1 MDETLRPD
9 GADDGGTE
17 NEMRRGAP
25 SLLGE
30 DDVAMLEYYLAD
42 DGARS
47 YFGRGMQFLDD
58 FIESGIKE
66 GRFTEEQ
73 AAEDLQIAL
82 WYAYIYNNLDQYGAY
97 WSVAERMPASEKNA
111 KGCGAWYYRYACA
124 LMYTGQLEKA
134 REYTEK
140 GLVEEPSYPW
150 GWLTAGKLRAHF
162 GDKAGALEAAARGLE
177 LVPGDYEFTT
187 LRREIE
193 EGRTLEEM
201 EFHWINPDYDAD
213 LQEGLDAD
221 AEAKLRQIDCIVLDK
236 EKLDR
241 IKAIFNIETLDRVGP
256 FRRFTY
262 KGRTREIDMVFR
274 MNEAGLSK
282 TDPEWLT
289 ELRGKIDGEWAEIT
303 DAEGRTYPLAGIAL
317 SLDYTTEAYYLA
329 DAESGE
335 AFVVRRDKNGGIIA
349 QKNDETPER
358 ETEYYTEDETAAI
371 TAHIE
376 KYYGKIKTIS
386 HDNNPGGVCADIC
399 IIPPSI
405 ERDYYT
411 LVTCG
416 AGAHVMDLPEEL
428 KDSDMS
434 RAELM
439 ICLPKDWKI
448 SDGGDVWQWPANVLR
463 WIAEI
468 ASEPDT
474 WIGWGHTIG
483 GGRAF
488 SRDTELCAA
497 FLAAPQNVKKEAFRA
512 ALPGGEKVCFYLVIP
527 IYQEELDY
535 KTAHG
540 ADGLSSRLADA
551 GTSFVVDPRRPN
563 TCDGGADEIPP
574 ELMDDAEWHLKDLRG
589 KNLPLDEIT
598 AYGHMAIYLRW
609 CIERGLMSADFT
621 RKYGNVMKQVLE
633 GEKKDLRE
641 FVRGE
646 LGGRLL
652 HTLFDETG
660 DAFAWSY
667 YDYSDTDEP
676 FYPKDVDD
684 YAERCFGKERCES
697 GEMQDEEYLFV
708 PFDENYYKALA
719 ETISSRFDDWASE
732 RRGGAEK

>member
-1 MDETLRPD
+1 MFQMEDNEKTN
-9 GADDGGTE
+9 GINQEE
-17 NEMRRGAP
+17 NANRAA
-25 SLLGE
+25 SLLCE
-30 DDVAMLEYYLAD
+30 DDVAMLEYYLND

-58 FIESGIKE
+58 FIESGVKE

-73 AAEDLQIAL
+73 AREDLQIAL
-82 WYAYIYNNLDQYGAY
+82 WYAYIYNNLDRYGAY
-97 WSVAERMPASEKNA
+97 YSVTEWMPASEKNA

-124 LMYTGQLEKA
+124 LLYTGQLEAA
-134 REYTEK
+134 REYAER
-140 GLVEEPSYPW
+140 GVAEDPSYPW
-150 GWLTAGKLRAHF
+150 GWLQAAKLRAHF
-162 GDKAGALEAAARGLE
+162 GDKAGAFAAVERGLE
-177 LVPGDYEFTT
+177 LEPDDYEFTT

-201 EFHWINPDYDAD
+201 EFHWINPDSDAE

-221 AEAKLRQIDCIVLDK
+221 AEAKLRQIDCIRLDE

-241 IKAIFNIETLDRVGP
+241 IKAILGIENLEHAGP
-256 FRRFTY
+256 WRRFTY
-262 KGRTREIDMVFR
+262 KGRGREIDMVFR

-282 TDPEWLT
+282 TNPEWLT
-289 ELRGKIDGEWAEIT
+289 ELRGKIDGEWAEMT
-303 DAEGRTYPLAGIAL
+303 DAEGRTYPLAGIAVA
-317 SLDYTTEAYYLA
+317 LDYTTDAYYLT

-335 AFVVRRDKNGGIIA
+335 AFIVHRDKNGEIIRREEGGEEA
-349 QKNDETPER
+349 PQREPEL
-358 ETEYYTEDETAAI
+358 YTEDETAAI

-386 HDNNPGGVCADIC
+386 HDNNPGGVSADIC

-416 AGAHVMDLPEEL
+416 LGAHVMDLPEEL

-468 ASEPDT
+468 ASEPET

-512 ALPGGEKVCFYLVIP
+512 ALPNGEKVCFYLVIP

-535 KTAHG
+535 KIAHS

-551 GTSFVVDPRRPN
+551 GASFVVDPQRPN
-563 TCDGGADEIPP
+563 TCEGGADEVPP
-574 ELMDDAEWHLKDLRG
+574 ELMDDAAWHLKDLRG
-589 KNLPLDEIT
+589 KNLPVDEIA

-621 RKYGNVMKQVLE
+621 RKYGNVIKSVLE
-633 GEKKDLRE
+633 GKTTDLRE

-660 DAFAWSY
+660 DAFAWRY
-667 YDYSDTDEP
+667 YDYSDTEDP
-676 FYPKDVDD
+676 FYPKDVDK
-684 YAERCFGKERCES
+684 YAESFFGKERCES
-697 GEMQDEEYLFV
+697 GEMQDEEYLFI

-719 ETISSRFDDWASE
+719 ETISRRFDDWTRE
-732 RRGGAEK
+732 QQTKR

>member
-1 MDETLRPD
+1 MEDNEKTN
-9 GADDGGTE
+9 GINQEE
-17 NEMRRGAP
+17 NAERAA

-30 DDVAMLEYYLAD
+30 DDVAMLEYYLND

-47 YFGRGMQFLDD
+47 YFWRGMQFLED
-58 FIESGIKE
+58 FIESGVKE

-73 AAEDLQIAL
+73 AREDLQIAL

-97 WSVAERMPASEKNA
+97 YSVTEWMPASEKNA
-111 KGCGAWYYRYACA
+111 RGCGAWYYRYACA
-124 LMYTGQLEKA
+124 LLYTGQLEAA
-134 REYTEK
+134 REYTER
-140 GLVEEPSYPW
+140 GVAEDPSYPW
-150 GWLTAGKLRAHF
+150 GWLQAGKLRAHF
-162 GDKAGALEAAARGLE
+162 GDKAGALDAVARGLE

-201 EFHWINPDYDAD
+201 EFHWINPDSDAE

-221 AEAKLRQIDCIVLDK
+221 AEAKQEGLDAGAEAKLRQIDCIRLDE
-236 EKLDR
+236 EKLEKV
-241 IKAIFNIETLDRVGP
+241 KAIFNPEDWDTDGP
-256 FRRFTY
+256 FCHFTY
-262 KGRTREIDMVFR
+262 KGKNGDISMLFR

-282 TDPEWLT
+282 TNPEWLT
-289 ELRGKIDGEWAEIT
+289 ELRGKIDGEWAEIA
-303 DAEGRTYPLAGIAL
+303 DDEHTYPLVSVAVF
-317 SLDYTTEAYYLA
+317 LDYATSLFYLA
-329 DAESGE
+329 DEESGDG
-335 AFVVRRDKNGGIIA
+335 FQINRDKNGEIIRREEGGEEA
-349 QKNDETPER
+349 PQREPEL
-358 ETEYYTEDETAAI
+358 YTEDETAAI

-416 AGAHVMDLPEEL
+416 LGAHVMDLPEEL

-468 ASEPDT
+468 ASEPET

-483 GGRAF
+483 GGRSFANN
-488 SRDTELCAA
+488 TELCAA

-535 KTAHG
+535 KIAHS

-551 GTSFVVDPRRPN
+551 GASFVV
-563 TCDGGADEIPP
+563 
-574 ELMDDAEWHLKDLRG
+574 
-589 KNLPLDEIT
+589 
-598 AYGHMAIYLRW
+598 
-609 CIERGLMSADFT
+609 ER
-621 RKYGNVMKQVLE
+621 
-633 GEKKDLRE
+633 
-641 FVRGE
+641 
-646 LGGRLL
+646 
-652 HTLFDETG
+652 
-660 DAFAWSY
+660 
-667 YDYSDTDEP
+667 EP
-676 FYPKDVDD
+676 
-684 YAERCFGKERCES
+684 A
-697 GEMQDEEYLFV
+697 
-708 PFDENYYKALA
+708 
-719 ETISSRFDDWASE
+719 SS
-732 RRGGAEK
+732 

>member
-1 MDETLRPD
+1 MEDNEKTN
-9 GADDGGTE
+9 GINHEE
-17 NEMRRGAP
+17 NANRAA

-30 DDVAMLEYYLAD
+30 DDVAMLEYYLND

-47 YFGRGMQFLDD
+47 YFWRGMQFLED
-58 FIESGIKE
+58 FIESGVKE

-73 AAEDLQIAL
+73 AREDLQIAL

-97 WSVAERMPASEKNA
+97 YSVTEWMPASEKNA

-124 LMYTGQLEKA
+124 LLYTGQLEAA
-134 REYTEK
+134 REYAER
-140 GLVEEPSYPW
+140 GVAEEPSYPW
-150 GWLTAGKLRAHF
+150 GWLQAAKLRAHF
-162 GDKAGALEAAARGLE
+162 GDKQGALDAVARGLE

-201 EFHWINPDYDAD
+201 EFHWINPDSDAE

-221 AEAKLRQIDCIVLDK
+221 AEAKLRQIDCIRLDE
-236 EKLDR
+236 EKLEKV
-241 IKAIFNIETLDRVGP
+241 KAIFNPEDWDTDGP
-256 FRRFTY
+256 FCHFTY
-262 KGRTREIDMVFR
+262 KGKNGDISMLFR

-282 TDPEWLT
+282 TNPEWLT
-289 ELRGKIDGEWAEIT
+289 ELRGKIDGEWAEIA
-303 DAEGRTYPLAGIAL
+303 DDEHTYPLVSVAVF
-317 SLDYTTEAYYLA
+317 LDYATSLFYLA
-329 DAESGE
+329 DEESGDG
-335 AFVVRRDKNGGIIA
+335 FQINRDKNGEIIRREESGEEA
-349 QKNDETPER
+349 PQREPEL
-358 ETEYYTEDETAAI
+358 YTEDETAAI

-512 ALPGGEKVCFYLVIP
+512 ALPNGEKVCFYLVIP

-535 KTAHG
+535 KIAHS
-540 ADGLSSRLADA
+540 ADGLSARLAEA
-551 GTSFVVDPRRPN
+551 GASFVVDPQRPN
-563 TCDGGADEIPP
+563 TCEGGADEVPP
-574 ELMDDAEWHLKDLRG
+574 ELMDDAAWHLKDLRG
-589 KNLPLDEIT
+589 KNLPVDEIT

-621 RKYGNVMKQVLE
+621 RKYGNVIKSVLE
-633 GEKKDLRE
+633 GKTTDLRE

-646 LGGRLL
+646 LGGKLL

-660 DAFAWSY
+660 DAFAWRY
-667 YDYSDTDEP
+667 YDYSDADEP

-684 YAERCFGKERCES
+684 YAERFFGKERCES
-697 GEMQDEEYLFV
+697 GEMQDEEYLFI

-719 ETISSRFDDWASE
+719 ETISRRFDDWTRE
-732 RRGGAEK
+732 QQTKR